1 MLQSNDRD
9 TPEAWFKAQAAE
21 LALKFEGFQ
30 ASQPPNP
37 QPLNAVIITV
47 TVSLSMNLKMIE
59 SASEDS
65 AVSL

>member
-21 LALKFEGFQ
+21 MALKIEGFQ
-30 ASQPPNP
+30 ASQPPYP

-47 TVSLSMNLKMIE
+47 NE
-59 SASEDS
+59 FEND
-65 AVSL
+65 